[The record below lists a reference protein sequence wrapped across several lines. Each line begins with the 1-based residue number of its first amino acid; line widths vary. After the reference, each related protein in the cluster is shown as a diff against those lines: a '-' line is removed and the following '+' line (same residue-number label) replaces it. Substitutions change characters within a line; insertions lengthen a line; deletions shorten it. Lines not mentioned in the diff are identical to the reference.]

1 MKCYSCG
8 EEMIWNN
15 DFDLHDEENEWYKL
29 LTIFSCPKCDSMIE
43 CYHDR
48 KEQE

>member
-15 DFDLHDEENEWYKL
+15 DFDIDEENEWYKL
-29 LTIFSCPKCDSMIE
+29 LTIFTCPKCDSMIE

-48 KEQE
+48 KEEE